1 MARPLGMRIKPK
13 TYQKGHPANGY
24 YSLALAI
31 IIIITVTTVTLT
43 HVPRVAC

>member
-24 YSLALAI
+24 YALALAMI
-31 IIIITVTTVTLT
+31 IIIILLSL
-43 HVPRVAC
+43 